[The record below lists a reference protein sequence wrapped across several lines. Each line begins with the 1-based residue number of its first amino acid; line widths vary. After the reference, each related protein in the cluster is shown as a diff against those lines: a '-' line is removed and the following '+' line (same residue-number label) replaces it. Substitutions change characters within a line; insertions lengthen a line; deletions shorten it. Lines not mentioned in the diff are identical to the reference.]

1 MTDGVAGLD
10 RITPQ
15 MPGGEHRPEQQEICR
30 AVAEALVAGTISSC
44 QPARGPACRWPTSVP
59 AALGDKKVVVVTA
72 TTACI

>member
-15 MPGGEHRPEQQEICR
+15 MPGGEHRPEHQEVCR
-30 AVAEALVAGTISSC
+30 AVAEALVTGTNLVVQAGKGTGMSL
-44 QPARGPACRWPTSVP
+44 AYLVP
-59 AALGDKKVVVVTA
+59 AALGDKKVIVVTA

>member
-30 AVAEALVAGTISSC
+30 AVAEALVTGTNLVVQAGTGTGMSL
-44 QPARGPACRWPTSVP
+44 AYLVP
-59 AALGDKKVVVVTA
+59 AALGDKKVIVVTA